1 MNRPEAGRKPR
12 PIAASLE
19 HGRANPR
26 GISPSM
32 AQILAAAPHRM
43 MFFAGA
49 TAVLLS
55 MLWWTLALAAGT
67 WSWAHWPQAP
77 IPTIWAHAMLAQY
90 GMLGPF
96 IFGFTLTVFPRW
108 SGQPEL
114 RRGAYVPVFIGV
126 FGGYVLAVIGLLDL
140 RPLLL
145 AGFALLLAGWLY
157 GITRLLGVLRAARSR
172 DHWAWSI
179 LAALT
184 LGALGLALFLAFLL
198 GAPGALAL
206 AAIRIGTFAFLLP
219 VFFSV
224 IHRMLPFFSNSVI
237 AGYRVVRPTW
247 SLPATW
253 LLLLAHL
260 LLGALDQPRLRA
272 LSDALLALLFLGHW
286 IAWQPWKARRPGL
299 LSVLYLAFAWLPLSF
314 ALFAVGG
321 LYGEGNYGAWDMAAL
336 HALTVGFF
344 GSMLVAMVTRVTHG
358 HSGRPLRMGAIPWF
372 TFLALQAVAIA
383 RVVDSLAGYGALAYT
398 LTAAAWVAAFLP
410 WALRAAWIYLTPR
423 RDGRPG

>member
-26 GISPSM
+26 SISPSL

-67 WSWAHWPQAP
+67 WGWAHWPQAP

-126 FGGYVLAVIGLLDL
+126 SGGYVLAVIGLLDL

-206 AAIRIGTFAFLLP
+206 AAIRIGTFAFLMP
-219 VFFSV
+219 VFFTV
-224 IHRMLPFFSNSVI
+224 THRMLPFFSNSVI
-237 AGYRVVRPTW
+237 AGYRVVRPAW
-247 SLPATW
+247 SLPAAW

-299 LSVLYLAFAWLPLSF
+299 LSVLYMAFAWLPLSF

-321 LYGEGNYGAWDMAAL
+321 LYGEGNYGAWNMAAL

-398 LTAAAWVAAFLP
+398 LTGAAWVAAFLP

>member
-1 MNRPEAGRKPR
+1 MPR
-12 PIAASLE
+12 PLRAILDIEHSASAPQSVRPLLQVF
-19 HGRANPR
+19 
-26 GISPSM
+26 S
-32 AQILAAAPHRM
+32 AAPHRM

-126 FGGYVLAVIGLLDL
+126 LGGYVLAVIGLLDL

-157 GITRLLGVLRAARSR
+157 GITRLLGVLRTARSR
-172 DHWAWSI
+172 DHWAWSL

-198 GAPGALAL
+198 GAPPALAI
-206 AAIRIGTFAFLLP
+206 AAIRIGTFAFLMP
-219 VFFSV
+219 VFFTV
-224 IHRMLPFFSNSVI
+224 THRMLPFFSSNVI
-237 AGYRVVRPTW
+237 AGYRVVRPAW
-247 SLPATW
+247 SLPAAW

-260 LLGALDQPRLRA
+260 LLGALNQPRLRA

-286 IAWQPWKARRPGL
+286 IAWQPWKAQRPGL
-299 LSVLYLAFAWLPLSF
+299 LAALYLALAWLPLSF

-321 LYGEGNYGAWDMAAL
+321 MYGESNYGAWDMAAL

-358 HSGRPLRMGAIPWF
+358 HSARPLRMGAIPWF

-398 LTAAAWVAAFLP
+398 LTGAAWVAAFLP